1 MLKTHEGEL
10 MKQFSIRQAFV
21 GGYHDVIRNLGLFL
35 LAYGIRGALWF
46 GGITVMIA
54 ALGSRAVL
62 SQEASEFFPPITFS
76 LPSIEQL
83 QSAELYTL
91 LMSAIM
97 FLVLQIID
105 SFLMLGLTKMAI
117 SITKKNKGTIS
128 QLWSSSFR
136 MFFHMG
142 VLTFVYSVMVFFGTL
157 FFIIP
162 GLLIATAYSLS
173 FIYLIDR
180 DAKPLES
187 LAASRALTKNELL
200 KMIAFYII
208 SAVINFI
215 GMIPFGLGTLFTG
228 PLTLCAQVSVYL
240 ALSGQRS

>member
-1 MLKTHEGEL
+1 
-10 MKQFSIRQAFV
+10 MKQFSIRLAFIE
-21 GGYHDVIRNLGLFL
+21 GYRDVIRNLGLFL

-46 GGITVMIA
+46 VGIMTMVGVVGSK
-54 ALGSRAVL
+54 ALL
-62 SQEASEFFPPITFS
+62 SQETSDLFPPIAFS

-91 LMSAIM
+91 LMSGIM
-97 FLVLQIID
+97 FLVLQVLD

-117 SITKKNKGTIS
+117 SITKKNKATIS
-128 QLWSSSFR
+128 QLWSSSFH
-136 MFFHMG
+136 MFFHMAI
-142 VLTFVYSVMVFFGTL
+142 LTFVYSLLVFFGTL

-162 GLLIATAYSLS
+162 GLLVATAYSLS

-187 LAASRALTKNELL
+187 LTASRALTKSALL
-200 KMIAFYII
+200 KMIAFYIL

-240 ALSGQRS
+240 TLSKARS